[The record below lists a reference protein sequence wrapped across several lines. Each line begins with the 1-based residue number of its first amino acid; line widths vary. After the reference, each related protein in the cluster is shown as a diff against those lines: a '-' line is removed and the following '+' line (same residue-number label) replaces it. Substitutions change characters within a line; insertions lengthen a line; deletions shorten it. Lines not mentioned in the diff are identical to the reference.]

1 LISCAED
8 KVVSF
13 SVNPAEKS
21 ILEDE
26 YKLSSSD
33 FWFVGEAHNMGLDFI
48 FYNYVN
54 NINELPTVTE
64 YEQTI
69 IELSVQYVNDNYPTS
84 PISSDILI
92 TEDILKSYKNTES
105 LVNEIETY
113 LTQNQLM
120 VFSQIK
126 NVFF

>member
-1 LISCAED
+1 
-8 KVVSF
+8 
-13 SVNPAEKS
+13 
-21 ILEDE
+21 
-26 YKLSSSD
+26 
-33 FWFVGEAHNMGLDFI
+33 MGLDFI